1 MRIKLEIESNNTKIV
16 GLKESGSGLSVG
28 RNWGYAFATL
38 ILCMAI
44 AFPQVSEWV
53 ESQQPIRLLQRLAKN
68 TSDVTDLKSTAFPTI
83 KGTPVTS
90 GFGWRTHPLT
100 GERKFHYG
108 IDFGA
113 SKGTPIYAFEAGLV
127 EFAGWKGGY
136 GKAVIINHGAGK
148 STLYGHASK
157 LSVRKEEQVLPGQII
172 GKVGSTG
179 MSTAPHLHFEVR
191 LNNKPVNP
199 RPYLQQHKLSSNY
212 SPRMQ
217 AFLATI
223 RWAETGTSRTESYQK
238 LVFNGTFNNF
248 STHPL
253 IKQCASINGK
263 KTCSTAAGA
272 YQMLDKSWRDLQ
284 PKLKLPDFS
293 PESQDR
299 MAIEYI
305 RRNRAI
311 SDIESGNF
319 ANAACKVGK
328 IWASFPCNS
337 YDQNPKAMSELSRYY
352 QKQLSWMVVR

>member
-1 MRIKLEIESNNTKIV
+1 MRIKLEIESNNSDGRGFSID
-16 GLKESGSGLSVG
+16 

-38 ILCMAI
+38 ALSMAI
-44 AFPQVSEWV
+44 ALPQVSEWV

-68 TSDVTDLKSTAFPTI
+68 TNKPTNSKSTAFPTI
-83 KGTPVTS
+83 KGSPITS
-90 GFGWRTHPLT
+90 SFGWRTHPLT

-127 EFAGWKGGY
+127 EFAGWRGGY

-157 LSVRKEEQVLPGQII
+157 LFVRQGERVVAGQKI
-172 GKVGSTG
+172 GKIGSTG
-179 MSTAPHLHFEVR
+179 MSTGPHLHFEVR

-199 RPYLQQHKLSSNY
+199 RPYLEQHKVNSNY

-223 RWAETGTSRTESYQK
+223 RWAETGTSTTESYRK
-238 LVFNGTFNNF
+238 LVFNGTFDNF

-272 YQMLDKSWRDLQ
+272 YQMLDKSWWDLQ
-284 PKLKLPDFS
+284 PKLKLSDFS

-311 SDIESGNF
+311 SDVESGNF
-319 ANAACKVGK
+319 TQAACKVGK

-337 YDQNPKAMSELSRYY
+337 YNQNPKTINELSRYY
-352 QKQLSWMVVR
+352 RKQLSRRVVR